1 MRNSRR
7 GGVGF
12 TLTDD
17 RRVFA
22 GPPKPPFLLLRSRL
36 DSPLLINGALLRH
49 DVPVMFIGC
58 SVVTELFGCT
68 FTDRSGGKKKQPT
81 FYTDRRPPSSLSVTP
96 ELQFEGSV
104 LQQEKKSESR
114 TERQSSEVL
123 KLSSVCLSVRTEEVC
138 WELHSSDA
146 QRGFHT
152 APHCCCSQPLHGT
165 EGSAQNLQG

>member
-1 MRNSRR
+1 MRNSRG

-68 FTDRSGGKKKQPT
+68 FTDRSEGVKKKKKKKKKGKEKEQPP

-114 TERQSSEVL
+114 TGWQSSEVL
-123 KLSSVCLSVRTEEVC
+123 KLSSVCLSVCLSVC
-138 WELHSSDA
+138 AH
-146 QRGFHT
+146 
-152 APHCCCSQPLHGT
+152 
-165 EGSAQNLQG
+165 

>member
-1 MRNSRR
+1 MRNSRG

-68 FTDRSGGKKKQPT
+68 FTDRSEGVKKKKKKERKRNSLRFT
-81 FYTDRRPPSSLSVTP
+81 RTAGHRRPYLSHRSCSLKGPFYSRRRRVRAG
-96 ELQFEGSV
+96 QGGS
-104 LQQEKKSESR
+104 
-114 TERQSSEVL
+114 
-123 KLSSVCLSVRTEEVC
+123 
-138 WELHSSDA
+138 
-146 QRGFHT
+146 
-152 APHCCCSQPLHGT
+152 PLRC
-165 EGSAQNLQG
+165 